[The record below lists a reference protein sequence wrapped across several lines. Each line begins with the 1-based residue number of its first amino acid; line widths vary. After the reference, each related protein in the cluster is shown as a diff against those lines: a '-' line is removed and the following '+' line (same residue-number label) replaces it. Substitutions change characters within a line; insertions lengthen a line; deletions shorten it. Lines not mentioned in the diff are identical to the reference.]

1 MHTHNLDEPC
11 IETVLKKLS
20 WSRELGF
27 VYRYV
32 YFVQHMR
39 W

>member
-20 WSRELGF
+20 WRRELGF